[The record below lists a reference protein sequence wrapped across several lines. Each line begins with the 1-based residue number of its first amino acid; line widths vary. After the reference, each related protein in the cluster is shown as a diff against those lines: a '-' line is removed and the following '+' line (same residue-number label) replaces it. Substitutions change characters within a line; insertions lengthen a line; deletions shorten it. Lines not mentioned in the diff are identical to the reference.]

1 MPLSPPV
8 TREPIQ
14 TRSMECACFRRTD
27 GLWDVEG
34 HLTDVAAYDFPNYYR
49 GIIHA
54 GEPIHDMWIRLTLDE
69 NVEIRAVEVRM
80 DGVPYGGCPGIEP
93 AFQKLK
99 GLRIGPGWNRRV
111 RDLLGGAKGC
121 IHVVDLLKPVAT
133 VGFKTVKREAAK
145 RDRPPAE
152 RTDDS
157 PYQINSCHMLA
168 SDGPLVR
175 ERWPDRYTGPDRAG
189 PAAAG

>member
-14 TRSMECACFRRTD
+14 TRRMECACFRRAD

-49 GIIHA
+49 GMIHA

-69 NVEIRAVEVRM
+69 TVEIRAVEVRM
-80 DGVPYGGCPGIEP
+80 DGVPYGGCPAIEP

-99 GLRIGPGWNRRV
+99 GLRIGPGWNRKV
-111 RDLLGGAKGC
+111 RELLGGAKGC
-121 IHVVDLLKPVAT
+121 VHVVDLLRPGAT
-133 VGFKTVKREAAK
+133 VGFKTVKREAAS
-145 RDRPPAE
+145 RDRAAAE
-152 RTDDS
+152 RTGDS
-157 PYQINSCHMLA
+157 PYQIDSCHMLA
-168 SDGPLVR
+168 SDGALVR
-175 ERWPDRYTGPDRAG
+175 ERWPDRYTGPDRTSPGTAG
-189 PAAAG
+189 

>member
-80 DGVPYGGCPGIEP
+80 DGVP
-93 AFQKLK
+93 
-99 GLRIGPGWNRRV
+99 
-111 RDLLGGAKGC
+111 
-121 IHVVDLLKPVAT
+121 
-133 VGFKTVKREAAK
+133 
-145 RDRPPAE
+145 
-152 RTDDS
+152 
-157 PYQINSCHMLA
+157 
-168 SDGPLVR
+168 
-175 ERWPDRYTGPDRAG
+175 
-189 PAAAG
+189 